1 MRVGTTPRFVA
12 TAEAARRL
20 KVSPMTIRRWVH
32 AGRLDGQRVGRS
44 LIVEEPAVAK
54 AEDKQMEARHV
65 AQP

>member
-1 MRVGTTPRFVA
+1 
-12 TAEAARRL
+12 
-20 KVSPMTIRRWVH
+20 MTIRRWVH